1 MLKCSYK
8 GTEAISCTL
17 ITEHMW
23 HLRSSTVLYIVILY
37 NMYENTTFVLGEMY
51 NKYVYDYD
59 QCTVQGNI
67 NCPVQ

>member
-1 MLKCSYK
+1 
-8 GTEAISCTL
+8 
-17 ITEHMW
+17 MW
-23 HLRSSTVLYIVILY
+23 HLRSSTVLYIEILY
-37 NMYENTTFVLGEMY
+37 NKYENTTFVLGEMY